1 MPDFPPAILDL
12 PRVEHAVGTVLLKQG
27 GTSGEMYF
35 LLKGRVEVEKDGEII
50 TVVKQPGAVFGE
62 MSYLMRAPHTATV
75 RIKERAEFAVAQDPA
90 GFFHSSPGAAL
101 YVSQILARRLDALNR
116 YLVDLKTQ
124 FKDRDDHLGMV
135 DEVLDALMTKHPR
148 VIDRPPQAGQ

>member
-1 MPDFPPAILDL
+1 MSDLPTTINDL
-12 PRVEHAVGTVLLKQG
+12 PRVEHGPGAVLLKQG
-27 GTSGEMYF
+27 GSSGELYF
-35 LLKGRVEVEKDGEII
+35 LLRGRVEVEKDGELI
-50 TVVKQPGAVFGE
+50 TVVSQPGAVFGE
-62 MSYLMRAPHTATV
+62 MSYLLGAPHTATV
-75 RIKERAEFAVAQDPA
+75 RVKEQAEFAVAQDPA

-101 YVSQILARRLDALNR
+101 YVAQILARRLDALNR

-148 VIDRPPQAGQ
+148 VIDRPYQEGP